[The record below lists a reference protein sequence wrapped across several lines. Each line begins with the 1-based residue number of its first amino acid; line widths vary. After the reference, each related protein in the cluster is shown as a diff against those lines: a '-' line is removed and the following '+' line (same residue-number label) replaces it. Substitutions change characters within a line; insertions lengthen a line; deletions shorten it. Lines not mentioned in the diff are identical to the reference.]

1 MKTLTFLLG
10 LFALAMSTAI
20 TQASDATF
28 PCSAADFLRLPPRDR
43 SQPPPPPLPNC
54 GACKDILRKC
64 NDGRLP
70 DEDLLNSLEWEV
82 LRTMLVALLSIQH
95 SGLVKEMMRWKGWS
109 RRQLNEDL

>member
-64 NDGRLP
+64 NDGCTVNQCRGDCLTRTCST
-70 DEDLLNSLEWEV
+70 LLNGKFC
-82 LRTMLVALLSIQH
+82 
-95 SGLVKEMMRWKGWS
+95 GLCWS
-109 RRQLNEDL
+109 HC